1 MTFTALR
8 NRREMILEQM
18 ADIRSL
24 KQGSLS
30 AQSRGQPGG
39 SVRHIYQRW
48 RDGRNH
54 STYIPAEQVP
64 ALRQAIENGK
74 RFETLAQEF
83 LDVTEQLTD
92 KESPLLPSKKNSA
105 KPPDRSDLPKPKPSS
120 KSPPAS

>member
-1 MTFTALR
+1 MTFTTLR

-30 AQSRGQPGG
+30 AQSRGKPGG

-48 RDGRNH
+48 HDGRNH
-54 STYIPAEQVP
+54 STYIPPEQVP
-64 ALRQAIENGK
+64 ALRQAIDNAQ
-74 RFETLAQEF
+74 RFEALAQEF

-92 KESPLLPSKKNSA
+92 RETPLLPSKKNSA
-105 KPPDRSDLPKPKPSS
+105 KPPGKRDLPKPKPSS